1 MNIIEQLKWRY
12 ATKSF
17 DKTQKLTVD
26 QLHILLES
34 VNLSASSYGMQPF
47 EVMVIENQELKDRLR
62 SFSGDQSQ
70 VSDASQ
76 LILFAARNN
85 LSPLHVEEYMQRIMS
100 IRNVSYDSLTDYRNR
115 IVKSIS
121 SKSQETLLQW
131 ASRQIYIAM
140 GFLLVTAAVEE
151 IDACP
156 IEGFEKEMYDEILG
170 LKEKGLSSV
179 VMAAVG
185 YRSEDDKYQFK
196 PKVRKSI
203 KELITFYN

>member
-17 DKTQKLTVD
+17 DKTKKLTVD
-26 QLHILLES
+26 QLHLLLEA

-62 SFSGDQSQ
+62 IFSGDQSQ

-76 LILFAARNN
+76 LIIFAARNN
-85 LSPLHVEEYMQRIMS
+85 LSPLHVNEYMQRIMS
-100 IRNVSYDSLTDYRNR
+100 VRGVSYDSLTDYRNR

-131 ASRQIYIAM
+131 ASRQIYIAL

>member
-1 MNIIEQLKWRY
+1 MNIIEQLQWRY
-12 ATKSF
+12 ATKNF
-17 DKTQKLTVD
+17 DNTKKLTVD
-26 QLHILLES
+26 QLHTLLQS

-47 EVMVIENQELKDRLR
+47 EVMVIENQNLKDRLR
-62 SFSGDQSQ
+62 VVSGDQSQ

-85 LSPLHVEEYMQRIMS
+85 LSPVHVEEYIQRIMT
-100 IRNVSYDSLTDYRNR
+100 IRNVSYDSLSDYRNR
-115 IVKSIS
+115 IIKSIS
-121 SKSQETLLQW
+121 SKSPEALLQW
-131 ASRQIYIAM
+131 ASRQIYIAL
-140 GFLLVTAAVEE
+140 GFLLVAAAVEK

-185 YRSEDDKYQFK
+185 FRSADDKYQFK

>member
-12 ATKSF
+12 ATKNF
-17 DKTQKLTVD
+17 DKTKKLTVG

-47 EVMVIENQELKDRLR
+47 EVMVIENQDLKDRLR
-62 SFSGDQSQ
+62 IVSGDQSQ

-100 IRNVSYDSLTDYRNR
+100 IRNVSYDSLSDYRNR

-131 ASRQIYIAM
+131 ASRQIYIAL

-185 YRSEDDKYQFK
+185 YRSADDKYQFK

>member
-12 ATKSF
+12 ATKDF
-17 DKTQKLTVD
+17 DKAKKLTVN
-26 QLHILLES
+26 QLHTLLES

-47 EVMVIENQELKDRLR
+47 EVIVIENQELKDRLR
-62 SFSGDQSQ
+62 TVSGDQSQ

-85 LSPLHVEEYMQRIMS
+85 LSPLHVEEYIQRIMS
-100 IRNVSYDSLTDYRNR
+100 IRNVSYDSLSDYRNR

-121 SKSQETLLQW
+121 SKSQETLYQW
-131 ASRQIYIAM
+131 ASRQIYIAL

-179 VMAAVG
+179 VMVAVG
-185 YRSEDDKYQFK
+185 YRSADDKYQFK

>member
-1 MNIIEQLKWRY
+1 
-12 ATKSF
+12 
-17 DKTQKLTVD
+17 
-26 QLHILLES
+26 
-34 VNLSASSYGMQPF
+34 MQPF

-62 SFSGDQSQ
+62 AVSGDQSQ

-85 LSPLHVEEYMQRIMS
+85 LSSLHVEEYMQRIMS
-100 IRNVSYDSLTDYRNR
+100 IRDVSYDSLSDYRNR
-115 IVKSIS
+115 IVRSIT
-121 SKSQETLLQW
+121 SKSQDTLLQW
-131 ASRQIYIAM
+131 ASRQIYIAL

-156 IEGFEKEMYDEILG
+156 IEGFEKEMYDDILG

-185 YRSEDDKYQFK
+185 YRSADDKYQFK

-203 KELITFYN
+203 NELVTFYN

>member
-12 ATKSF
+12 ATKDF
-17 DKTQKLTVD
+17 DKTKKLTVN
-26 QLHILLES
+26 QLHTLLES

-62 SFSGDQSQ
+62 TVSGDQSQ

-85 LSPLHVEEYMQRIMS
+85 LSPLHVEEYIQRIMS
-100 IRNVSYDSLTDYRNR
+100 IRNVSYDSLSDYRNR

-121 SKSQETLLQW
+121 SKSQETLYQW
-131 ASRQIYIAM
+131 ASRQIYIAL

-179 VMAAVG
+179 VMVAVG
-185 YRSEDDKYQFK
+185 YRSADDKYQFK

>member
-12 ATKSF
+12 ATKDF
-17 DKTQKLTVD
+17 DKTKKLSDD

-62 SFSGDQSQ
+62 TVSGDQSQ

-100 IRNVSYDSLTDYRNR
+100 IRNVSYDSLSDYRNR

-121 SKSQETLLQW
+121 SKSQETLYQW
-131 ASRQIYIAM
+131 ASRQIYIAL

-156 IEGFEKEMYDEILG
+156 IEGFEKEVYDQILG

-185 YRSEDDKYQFK
+185 YRSADDKYQFK

>member
-12 ATKSF
+12 ATKDF
-17 DKTQKLTVD
+17 DKTKKLTVN
-26 QLHILLES
+26 QLNTLLES

-62 SFSGDQSQ
+62 TVSGDQSQ

-85 LSPLHVEEYMQRIMS
+85 LSPLHVEEYIQRIMS
-100 IRNVSYDSLTDYRNR
+100 IRNVSYDSLIDYRNR

-121 SKSQETLLQW
+121 SKSQETLFQW
-131 ASRQIYIAM
+131 ASRQIYIAL

-179 VMAAVG
+179 VMVAVG
-185 YRSEDDKYQFK
+185 YRSADDKYQFK

>member
-62 SFSGDQSQ
+62 AVSGDQSQ

-100 IRNVSYDSLTDYRNR
+100 IRNVSYDSLSDYRNR

-121 SKSQETLLQW
+121 SKSQETLFQW
-131 ASRQIYIAM
+131 ASRQIYIAL

-151 IDACP
+151 IDTCP

-203 KELITFYN
+203 KELVTFYN

>member
-17 DKTQKLTVD
+17 DKTKKLTVD

-62 SFSGDQSQ
+62 AVSGDQSQ

-100 IRNVSYDSLTDYRNR
+100 IRNVSYDSLSDYRNR

-121 SKSQETLLQW
+121 SKSQETLFQW
-131 ASRQIYIAM
+131 ASRQIYIAL

-151 IDACP
+151 IDTCP

-203 KELITFYN
+203 KELVTFYN